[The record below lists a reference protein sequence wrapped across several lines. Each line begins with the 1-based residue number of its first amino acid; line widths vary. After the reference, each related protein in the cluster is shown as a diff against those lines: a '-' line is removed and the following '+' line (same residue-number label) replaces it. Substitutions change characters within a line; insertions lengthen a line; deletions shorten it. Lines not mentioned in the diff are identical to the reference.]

1 MFILSF
7 AALPDEWDLQDLE
20 NYYIYDCAGR
30 HANTAQTEKY
40 NKEKCFNGTVVLSI
54 QLNCL
59 CLRRTG

>member
-30 HANTAQTEKY
+30 DANIAQAEKY
-40 NKEKCFNGTVVLSI
+40 NKEKCFKVAVLSI
-54 QLNCL
+54 EINCL
-59 CLRRTG
+59 CLQRTG